1 MVTVIGAGL
10 AGCEAALYLAR
21 HGVPVTL
28 LEQKPL
34 HRSPAHHGDGFAE
47 LVCSN
52 SLKALRKGSS
62 SGLLKMEMEMLGS
75 ETVRAAKQCAVP
87 AGGALAVDRE
97 RFSELLTERIKAE
110 PLITV
115 RAQQADS
122 LPEGMVIIA
131 TGPLT
136 DGRFVPVIERLC
148 GGRLSFFDA
157 AAPIVRRDS
166 IDFSRAFFGARYGR
180 GTADYI
186 NCPMDEAEYSAFYD
200 ALVSAEAVE
209 LKDFEKDGF
218 RVYEGCMPVEIM
230 AKRGKQTLLYGPL
243 RPVGITDPATGR
255 RPFAVVQLRA
265 ENREGTLFNLV
276 GFQTN
281 LKFPE
286 QKRVFSMIPALHGA
300 AFVRYGVMHR
310 NTFIDSPRVLNPD
323 LSLKSDGRVFFAG
336 QITGVEGYM
345 ESAACG
351 IAAAVQCLRKIK
363 GLPPFVF
370 PADTMLGG
378 LMGHIANDATGD
390 FQPMGSNMGLLPPLD
405 PRIKGKQERYE
416 LLADR
421 ALASLSAALEKE
433 DVK

>member
-62 SGLLKMEMEMLGS
+62 SGLLKMEMELLGS

-186 NCPMDEAEYSAFYD
+186 NCPMDEAEYGAFYD

-218 RVYEGCMPVEIM
+218 RTARCARWVSPPLPQ
-230 AKRGKQTLLYGPL
+230 AAAPL
-243 RPVGITDPATGR
+243 RWCSCAPKTGR
-255 RPFAVVQLRA
+255 GRCSTWWAFRP
-265 ENREGTLFNLV
+265 T
-276 GFQTN
+276 
-281 LKFPE
+281 
-286 QKRVFSMIPALHGA
+286 
-300 AFVRYGVMHR
+300 
-310 NTFIDSPRVLNPD
+310 
-323 LSLKSDGRVFFAG
+323 
-336 QITGVEGYM
+336 
-345 ESAACG
+345 
-351 IAAAVQCLRKIK
+351 
-363 GLPPFVF
+363 
-370 PADTMLGG
+370 
-378 LMGHIANDATGD
+378 
-390 FQPMGSNMGLLPPLD
+390 
-405 PRIKGKQERYE
+405 
-416 LLADR
+416 
-421 ALASLSAALEKE
+421 
-433 DVK
+433 